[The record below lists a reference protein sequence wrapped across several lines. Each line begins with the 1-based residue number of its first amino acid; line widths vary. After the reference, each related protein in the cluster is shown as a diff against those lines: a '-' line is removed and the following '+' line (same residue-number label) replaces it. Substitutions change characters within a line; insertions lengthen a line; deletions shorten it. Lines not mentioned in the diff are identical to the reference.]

1 MSQPMNLNEECLL
14 EFLSGPELLQPEAS
28 VVQSDSLSSELKRIH
43 RRDRY
48 VSFPQAIL
56 IRRQK

>member
-1 MSQPMNLNEECLL
+1 MTQPMNLNEECLL
-14 EFLSGPELLQPEAS
+14 EFLSGPELQNPEMSAI
-28 VVQSDSLSSELKRIH
+28 QIDSLSSELKRIH

-56 IRRQK
+56 IRRSK